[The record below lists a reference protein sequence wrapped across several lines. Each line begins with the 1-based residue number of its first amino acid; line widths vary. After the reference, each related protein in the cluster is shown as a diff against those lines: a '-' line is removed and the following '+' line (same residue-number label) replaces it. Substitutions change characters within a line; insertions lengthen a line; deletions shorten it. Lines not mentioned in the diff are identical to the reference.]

1 MQKPPFM
8 EALEK
13 GAPEL
18 IPEATRNV
26 EFLNADTALPAKVK
40 LLMAAMVDAIKNHPD
55 GVKALVGM
63 ARQKGASEEEIKD
76 TLRVVMAMDGMPGF
90 VTATAAFQ

>member
-1 MQKPPFM
+1 MQKPPFI

-13 GAPEL
+13 KAPEL
-18 IPEATRNV
+18 LPEATKNM

-40 LLMAAMVDAIKNHPD
+40 LLMAAMVDAIKSHPE

-63 ARQKGASEEEIKD
+63 AKQKGASEEEIKD
-76 TLRVVMAMDGMPGF
+76 TLRVVMIMDGMPGF
-90 VTATAAFQ
+90 VTATAAYQ